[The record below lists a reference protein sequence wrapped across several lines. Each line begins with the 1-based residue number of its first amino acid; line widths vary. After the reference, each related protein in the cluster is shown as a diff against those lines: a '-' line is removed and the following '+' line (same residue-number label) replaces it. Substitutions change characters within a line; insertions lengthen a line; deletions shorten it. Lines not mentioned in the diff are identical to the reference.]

1 MKKNEN
7 EFIKKLEA
15 YLDTKFNDYS
25 RNRII
30 KYLEEYKEQ
39 IPPIIITK
47 GNKQEIIKQ
56 IQEDKIE
63 NYKYKELVTNDILLR
78 EAVEI
83 CNLYQMSSIDFFNTK
98 KYKSS
103 RDVVK
108 VRKIFCQKIF
118 ENYLC
123 NNNILA
129 AFLNVDH
136 STITFYLYGK
146 KHKPI
151 RKTQKTI

>member
-1 MKKNEN
+1 MKKSEQS
-7 EFIKKLEA
+7 FIKKLEA
-15 YLDTKFNDYS
+15 YLNTEFNEYS
-25 RNRII
+25 KNRII
-30 KYLEEYKEQ
+30 MYLEEYKAE

-47 GNKQEIIKQ
+47 ANKTEVVQEIT
-56 IQEDKIE
+56 ESRRE
-63 NYKYKELVTNDILLR
+63 NYKYKELVTNDMLLK
-78 EAVEI
+78 EAAEL
-83 CNLYQMSSIDFFNTK
+83 CGLHQMSSLDFFNTK

-103 RDVVK
+103 KEVVN

-129 AFLNVDH
+129 AFLGVDH

-146 KHKPI
+146 KYISKKQP
-151 RKTQKTI
+151 KKV